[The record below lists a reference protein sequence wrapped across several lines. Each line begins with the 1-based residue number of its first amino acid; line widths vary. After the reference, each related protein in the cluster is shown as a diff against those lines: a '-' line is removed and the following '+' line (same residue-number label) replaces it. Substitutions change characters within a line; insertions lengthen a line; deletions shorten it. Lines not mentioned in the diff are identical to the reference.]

1 MRPAKFGLDAPLT
14 WVGGVERSAREL
26 LTEELLPL
34 AAEALAKLDIP
45 DAEIRRYIGTAQA
58 RVEKDRTGARW
69 QRAWVAKHGTDWA
82 SLTRAY
88 ADAQDSGEPVHEW
101 PV

>member
-1 MRPAKFGLDAPLT
+1 ASLN
-14 WVGGVERSAREL
+14 WVDGVELSAREL
-26 LTEELLPL
+26 LADQLLPL
-34 AAEALAKLDIP
+34 AADALGKLDIP
-45 DAEIRRYIGTAQA
+45 DAEIQRYVGTAQT
-58 RVEKDRTGARW
+58 RVERNRTGARW

-82 SLTRAY
+82 ALTRAY